1 MRLISDRISIDET
14 KNFSIVILGKVER
27 WKESLLLFWVLA
39 WTFCGLVFL
48 SYFFGDT
55 PYHHD
60 LSMLIMISFWTYFEV
75 RIVKVFFWRRK
86 GFEQIK
92 FKDSALTI
100 TNSLFTKG
108 KEKVYTLDGI
118 NTFDALPDSSKN
130 FFSFMEDSFWVIG
143 GDRIYFDY
151 FGKKVVF
158 AKQISAEETKKL
170 LQVLNGKLKLS
181 KKEYRKRMKKI
192 EEEL

>member
-14 KNFSIVILGKVER
+14 NNFSVVILGKIER

-39 WTFCGLVFL
+39 WTFCGMVFL
-48 SYFFGDT
+48 TYFFGDT
-55 PYHHD
+55 PYHYD
-60 LSMLIMISFWTYFEV
+60 LAMLILLSFWAYFEV

-86 GFEQIK
+86 GFEQIQ
-92 FKDSALTI
+92 FKETVISI
-100 TNSLFTKG
+100 RNSLFTTG
-108 KEKVYTLDGI
+108 KERLYNIEGI
-118 NTFDALPDSSKN
+118 DAFYALENPTRN
-130 FFSFMEDSFWVIG
+130 FFAFMEDSFWVIG

-158 AKQISAEETKKL
+158 AKQMNPEETKKM

-181 KKEYRKRMKKI
+181 KREMRKRMKKI